1 MVSILA
7 SDLSTRDRHHL
18 MTSTIL
24 PRPIAWISTLGPDD
38 QVNLAPFSYY
48 NGVSAKPPLLSVS
61 LGTRRSGMPKDTL
74 VNIRARKEFV
84 VHVVDEAHAHH
95 MVETSGDFPPEE
107 SELDIVGL
115 RAVPSD
121 EVAVPRLADAPVAM
135 ECVLHDEYTPPEASA
150 TMVIGRIVKWH
161 VRDGLLTGDGDE
173 GDFTAD
179 VHRLRPLGRLG
190 YDHYCPV
197 REVFEMKAPR

>member
-1 MVSILA
+1 MASLLA

-24 PRPIAWISTLGPDD
+24 PRPIAWITTLGTAG

-61 LGTRRSGMPKDTL
+61 FGARRYGARKDTL
-74 VNIRARKEFV
+74 ANIERVREFV

-95 MVETSGDFPPEE
+95 MVETAGTYPPDE
-107 SELDIVGL
+107 SEVELVGL
-115 RAVPSD
+115 KTLASD
-121 EVAVPRLADAPVAM
+121 VVSVPRLVDAPVAM
-135 ECVLHDEYTPPEASA
+135 ECRLYDVYRPRESGA
-150 TMVIGRIVKWH
+150 TMVIGEIVNWH
-161 VRDGLLTGDGDE
+161 LRDGMLTGDED
-173 GDFTAD
+173 DQHLTVD
-179 VHRLRPLGRLG
+179 VHKLRPLGRLG

-197 REVFEMKAPR
+197 REVFEMAVPK